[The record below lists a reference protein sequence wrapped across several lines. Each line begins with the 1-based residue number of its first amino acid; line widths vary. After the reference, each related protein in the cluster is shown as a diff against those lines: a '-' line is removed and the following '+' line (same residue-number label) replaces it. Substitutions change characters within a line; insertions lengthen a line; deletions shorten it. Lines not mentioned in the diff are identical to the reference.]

1 MSEAA
6 WWWSWLL
13 MTVGITGVYLTGKR
27 LWWGWLVG
35 VLSEILWITYA
46 IITKQYGFIV
56 AGLVYGIVFAMNAR
70 KWYLMREYLHDQS

>member
-1 MSEAA
+1 
-6 WWWSWLL
+6 